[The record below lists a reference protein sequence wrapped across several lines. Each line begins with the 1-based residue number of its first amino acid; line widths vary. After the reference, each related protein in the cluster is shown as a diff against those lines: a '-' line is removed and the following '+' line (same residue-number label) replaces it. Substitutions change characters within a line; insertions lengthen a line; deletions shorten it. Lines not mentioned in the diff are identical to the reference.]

1 MSQQDGFAGGFL
13 LGALVG
19 GTMGGVVGALI
30 ASRFSST
37 KSSKTLEDG
46 GEPLLEAQPEQ
57 AMEVAR
63 QNLEDKIAQLND
75 AIEAVRQQVR
85 DVNDRSGDR
94 ESSLN

>member
-19 GTMGGVVGALI
+19 GAMGGVVGALI

-37 KSSKTLEDG
+37 KPSQRLEDS
-46 GEPLLEAQPEQ
+46 EDPALEAQPEQ

-85 DVNDRSGDR
+85 DVNERPGDR

>member
-19 GTMGGVVGALI
+19 GAMGGVVGALI

-37 KSSKTLEDG
+37 KSSKALEDG
-46 GEPLLEAQPEQ
+46 EEPLLEAQPEQ

>member
-19 GTMGGVVGALI
+19 GTVGGVVGAFI
-30 ASRFSST
+30 ASRFNST
-37 KSSKTLEDG
+37 KSLKVLEDG
-46 GEPLLEAQPEQ
+46 DGSLLEAQPEQ
-57 AMEVAR
+57 AMEAAR